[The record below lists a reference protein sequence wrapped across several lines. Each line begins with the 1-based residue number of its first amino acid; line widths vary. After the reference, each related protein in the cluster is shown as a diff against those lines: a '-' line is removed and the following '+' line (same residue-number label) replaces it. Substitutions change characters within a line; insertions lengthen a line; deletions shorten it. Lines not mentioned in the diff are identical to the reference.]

1 MNIMKREMKANLKS
15 LIIWSIG
22 VLAMVIAGMGKYAG
36 MNGTG
41 QTMNELMAEMPKSL
55 QAIMGTSGFDL
66 ATALGFY
73 GLLYLYL
80 IVMASIHAV
89 MLGANIIAKEERDK
103 TAEFLLVKPV
113 SRAQVISMKLL
124 TAFIHIVLFNLVTL
138 FSSIIIVERYA
149 EAVTVT
155 EDLSL
160 LMSGMFLLQLIFL
173 LLGSAVAAVYQKS
186 KKASVIST
194 GILLVLFILSIL
206 INMTENI
213 EMLKYLTP
221 FKYFEAATILNK
233 GNLEPVFLLLSVFLI
248 LAFTTM
254 TYRFYQ
260 KKDLNL

>member
-1 MNIMKREMKANLKS
+1 MNIIIREMKANLKS

-22 VLAMVIAGMGKYAG
+22 VLVMVLAGMGKYAG

-66 ATALGFY
+66 STAMGFY

-113 SRAQVISMKLL
+113 SRAKVISMKLF
-124 TAFIHIVLFNLVTL
+124 TAIIHLVVFNLVTL
-138 FSSIIIVERYA
+138 FSSIIMVERYA
-149 EAVTVT
+149 GTEPVTG
-155 EDLSL
+155 DILM
-160 LMSGMFLLQLIFL
+160 LMSGMFILQLIFL
-173 LLGSAVAAVYQKS
+173 VLGSAVAAVYKKA
-186 KKASVIST
+186 KKASAIST
-194 GILLVLFILSIL
+194 GILLGLFILSML
-206 INMTENI
+206 INLTEKI
-213 EMLKYLTP
+213 EILKYVTP
-221 FKYFEAATILNK
+221 FKYFEAKTILNN
-233 GNLEPVFLLLSVFLI
+233 GDLEPVFLVLSAVVI
-248 LAFTTM
+248 VAFTAV
-254 TYRFYQ
+254 TYRSYQ

>member
-1 MNIMKREMKANLKS
+1 MNIMIREMKANLKS
-15 LIIWSIG
+15 LLIWSIG

-36 MNGTG
+36 MKGTG

-113 SRAQVISMKLL
+113 SRAKVISMKLL
-124 TAFIHIVLFNLVTL
+124 TALIHIVLFNLVTL
-138 FSSIIIVERYA
+138 LSSIIMVERFA
-149 EAVTVT
+149 EAETVT
-155 EDLSL
+155 DGLLL
-160 LMSGMFLLQLIFL
+160 LMSGMFILQLIFL
-173 LLGSAVAAVYQKS
+173 LLGSVVAAVYRKS

-194 GILLVLFILSIL
+194 GIMLVLFILSIL
-206 INMTENI
+206 INMTEKI
-213 EMLKYLTP
+213 EMLKYITP
-221 FKYFEAATILNK
+221 FKYFEAATILNNGK
-233 GNLEPVFLLLSVFLI
+233 LEPVFLFLSVFLI
-248 LAFTTM
+248 LAFTTL

>member
-22 VLAMVIAGMGKYAG
+22 VLVMVIAGMGKYAG

-41 QTMNELMAEMPKSL
+41 QTMNELMEEMPKSL

-66 ATALGFY
+66 STALGFY

-103 TAEFLLVKPV
+103 TAEFLLVKPI
-113 SRAQVISMKLL
+113 SRSKVISMKLL
-124 TAFIHIVLFNLVTL
+124 TAFIHLVAFNLVTL
-138 FSSIIIVERYA
+138 ISSIIIVKRYTEG
-149 EAVTVT
+149 EAVT
-155 EDLSL
+155 EDILL
-160 LMSGMFLLQLIFL
+160 LMSGMFILQLIFL
-173 LLGSAVAAVYQKS
+173 LLGSAIAAVYKRA
-186 KKASVIST
+186 KKASALST

-206 INMTENI
+206 INMNEKI
-213 EMLKYLTP
+213 DMLKYFTP
-221 FKYFEAATILNK
+221 FKYFEAGTILFNGK
-233 GNLEPVFLLLSVFLI
+233 LEPAFLALSAIIIV
-248 LAFTTM
+248 AFTIV
-254 TYRFYQ
+254 TYRSFQ